1 MEENKKEFLFSK
13 DNYKF
18 LFIGIALVF
27 VGFLLMIGGSSDNPN
42 EFNEDALFGFRR
54 ITLAPLL
61 VLGGFGVVLYS
72 IMKKSKED

>member
-1 MEENKKEFLFSK
+1 MEENKKEFLFNK
-13 DNYKF
+13 DNYKY

-27 VGFLLMIGGSSDNPN
+27 VGFLLMIGGASDNPN